1 MHLIKTLAV
10 CAAMA
15 ITPAT
20 TAFADATSQISS
32 SALQRLASYRASA
45 GLNPLQRN
53 PRLDAAARAHA
64 QWIART
70 GRYGHAGQGGSS
82 HADRARAAG
91 YCYRAL
97 AENIAWGIP
106 SSDQVVEG
114 WMRSP
119 GHRRNIMMPQLRE
132 YGIAGA
138 NGYWVMVIGTS
149 C

>member
-1 MHLIKTLAV
+1 MQFIKTAAV
-10 CAAMA
+10 CAALA
-15 ITPAT
+15 LAPAT
-20 TAFADATSQISS
+20 TAIADATSQVTS
-32 SALQRLASYRASA
+32 SALQRLASQRVLA

-53 PRLDAAARAHA
+53 ARLDAAARAHA

-70 GRYGHAGQGGSS
+70 GRYGHSGQGGST

-114 WMRSP
+114 WLNSP
-119 GHRRNIMMPQLRE
+119 GHRRNILTPQLRE
-132 YGIAGA
+132 YGLAGA
-138 NGYWVMVIGTS
+138 DGYWVMVIGQS